1 MHVARA
7 GGQVRQQEVQ
17 RTPPGLVDHL
27 FQGTDGHGSAPQQGV
42 GGFDEET
49 DRHQPDVHRFGRD
62 DAVRTLLGDG
72 FGNIPFHAEHFG
84 LRRSVDVG
92 VEDAH
97 AEPHV
102 PQRDGQV
109 GRDGGLAYP
118 TLARGDGDYFGDAAR
133 GGLQFGFGTR
143 SRPALLDHDEHL
155 CARKRLAQKRFGLV
169 LDLHG
174 ERVAGL
180 GEAQHDGDFAF
191 GGRRMFDESARND
204 VLSRFGMDDRC
215 EQAFD
220 FFFHA
225 VRKVCL

>member
-1 MHVARA
+1 M
-7 GGQVRQQEVQ
+7 
-17 RTPPGLVDHL
+17 
-27 FQGTDGHGSAPQQGV
+27 
-42 GGFDEET
+42 
-49 DRHQPDVHRFGRD
+49 VHP
-62 DAVRTLLGDG
+62 VLGDG
-72 FGNIPFHAEHFG
+72 FGHVPFHAEHFG
-84 LRRSVDVG
+84 LRRSVDVRI
-92 VEDAH
+92 EDAD
-97 AEPHV
+97 AETHV
-102 PQRDGQV
+102 PQGDGQV

-118 TLARGDGDYFGDAAR
+118 TLARGDGDYPGDAAR

-155 CARKRLAQKRFGLV
+155 RARKRLAQKRFGLV

-204 VLSRFGMDDRC
+204 VLSGFRVDDRC

-220 FFFHA
+220 FFFHCRIQFLFGKNMKKRNGLKTESHG
-225 VRKVCL
+225 VR